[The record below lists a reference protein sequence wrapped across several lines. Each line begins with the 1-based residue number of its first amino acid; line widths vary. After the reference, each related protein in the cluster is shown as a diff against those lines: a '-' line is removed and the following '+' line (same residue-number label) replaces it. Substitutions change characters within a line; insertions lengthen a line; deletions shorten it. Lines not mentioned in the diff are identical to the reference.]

1 MSEITVRK
9 AIPDDAAVIAEIIC
23 QSWKVAY
30 SDFLPV
36 ETIMKHTNIANRTE
50 KFKSI
55 LSTNNGWNIHLA
67 VKDNNARGTIS
78 YGENP
83 ESDCGEIY
91 FCYAKPEMWGLGVGY
106 KMMKFVL
113 ENLKQQGFHEVV
125 LYVFEENNLARKL
138 YERQGFTTDGVVIS
152 GNHGATE
159 VKYRRDL

>member
-1 MSEITVRK
+1 MSEITIRK
-9 AIPDDAAVIAEIIC
+9 AIPDDAAAIAEIIC
-23 QSWKVAY
+23 QSWKAAY
-30 SDFLPV
+30 SDFLPI
-36 ETIMKHTNIANRTE
+36 EIIKKHTNIANRTE

-67 VKDNNARGTIS
+67 VKDNNACGTIS
-78 YGENP
+78 YGKNR
-83 ESDCGEIY
+83 ESNSGEIY

-106 KMMKFVL
+106 NMMNFAL

-125 LYVFEENNLARKL
+125 LYVFEENNLARKF

-159 VKYRRDL
+159 VKYVRTI